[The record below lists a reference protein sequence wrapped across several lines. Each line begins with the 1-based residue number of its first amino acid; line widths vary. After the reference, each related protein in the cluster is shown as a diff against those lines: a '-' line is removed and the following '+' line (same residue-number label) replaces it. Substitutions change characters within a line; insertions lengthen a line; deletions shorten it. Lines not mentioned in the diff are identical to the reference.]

1 MFFITYYPSCYFRFA
16 YLHNMHMYTSYN
28 WWSKRVIR
36 TTNPSQ
42 RRWWRRRRF
51 GTKRRRCL
59 IKHSSKDGV
68 VVASAAVSVGVGVGI
83 NSITGAG
90 VIGNW
95 IFRLLSAAVALRK
108 HCTCMYSSYII
119 LCTSSTTTVV
129 VYRNHVYITIIVC
142 YSLNTHFFL
151 YTIDWWPS
159 AKNPRELSSP
169 H

>member
-1 MFFITYYPSCYFRFA
+1 MR
-16 YLHNMHMYTSYN
+16 MYTSYN

-42 RRWWRRRRF
+42 WQWWRQWF
-51 GTKRRRCL
+51 GTQRRRCL

-83 NSITGAG
+83 NSIAGAG

-119 LCTSSTTTVV
+119 LYTSSTTTVV
-129 VYRNHVYITIIVC
+129 VYFWNHVYITIIVC
-142 YSLNTHFFL
+142 EFKYTFFSIPPIEGRKPKIRANCRL
-151 YTIDWWPS
+151 
-159 AKNPRELSSP
+159 KKK
-169 H
+169 